1 MLRTTSDTEKWVIS
15 RFNCSQTWTNFLEL
29 NLTFFAH
36 KTKLENFQSITFHYF
51 DSVSHAYL
59 SYPCSL
65 VKSRQTTISKG
76 ACKKKKKNDSITFQ
90 NACKLKIV
98 TEKNLQLRDKTRVTS
113 TCSIKLIKELQFAI
127 IMMTNKFLI

>member
-1 MLRTTSDTEKWVIS
+1 MPIS
-15 RFNCSQTWTNFLEL
+15 L
-29 NLTFFAH
+29 
-36 KTKLENFQSITFHYF
+36 I
-51 DSVSHAYL
+51 HAL
-59 SYPCSL
+59 SS
-65 VKSRQTTISKG
+65 KADRQQYQKVR
-76 ACKKKKKNDSITFQ
+76 ARRRRKNDSITFQ